1 MQNFINMQ
9 TILRALL
16 LAMVTV
22 LVIACGDTDNT
33 EPPAELVEFEPALQV
48 ERLWQVNTGDGAG
61 QLYLKLSPLI
71 TDDKIVVT
79 DRHGEV
85 AAYELESGKRLWKTE
100 LDMPV
105 SGGVGGDADHLVVTG
120 TNGHVVMLDAGGKVI
135 WSVDASSEVLAPAQI
150 AAGLVVIRS
159 VDGRISALRLKD
171 GSEQW
176 SFKRDVPALSLRG
189 NSVPIITQGYIF
201 AGLDN
206 GRLVTLDLLSGKTIF
221 DIAIA
226 TPSGRSELER
236 LVDIDGHS
244 VIEGDTL
251 YMASYQGKV
260 ISLDVRRGQLN
271 WSRPFSS
278 FSGVELAAS
287 TLFSADERD
296 HIWAFDASNGATLWK
311 QDKLQ
316 ARQVT
321 RPVAMGSTV
330 LVADFEGYLH
340 WLSPFDG
347 RFLARVQTDD
357 AGVIVAPQVYNN
369 TAYVLSRDGELS
381 AYRITE
387 PSAD

>member
-9 TILRALL
+9 AILRALL
-16 LAMVTV
+16 LAMLAV
-22 LVIACGDTDNT
+22 LIIACGDTDNT
-33 EPPAELVEFEPALQV
+33 EPPAELVEFEPSLQV

-85 AAYELESGKRLWKTE
+85 SAYEPQSGKRLWKTE
-100 LDMPV
+100 LDIPV

-120 TNGHVVMLDAGGKVI
+120 TNGHVVMLDAAGNVS
-135 WSVDASSEVLAPAQI
+135 WSVDASSEVLTPAQI
-150 AAGLVVIRS
+150 AAGLVIIRS

-251 YMASYQGKV
+251 YMASYQGRV

-287 TLFSADERD
+287 SLFSADERD
-296 HIWAFDASNGATLWK
+296 HIWALDASNGATLWK

-321 RPVAMGSTV
+321 RPVAMGNTL

-369 TAYVLSRDGELS
+369 TAYVLSREGELS
-381 AYRITE
+381 AYRITQA
-387 PSAD
+387 SAD

>member
-1 MQNFINMQ
+1 MQNFIKMQ
-9 TILRALL
+9 TILRSLL
-16 LAMVTV
+16 LSTMLL
-22 LVIACGDTDNT
+22 LVAACGDADNT
-33 EPPAELVEFEPALQV
+33 EPPAELVEFEPSLQI

-71 TDDKIVVT
+71 TGDKIFVT

-85 AAYELESGKRLWKTE
+85 TAYERETGKQIWSTE
-100 LDMPV
+100 LDMQV
-105 SGGVGGDADHLVVTG
+105 SGGVGGDTAHLVVTG
-120 TNGHVVMLDAGGKVI
+120 TNGHVVLLDTSGNIV
-135 WSVDASSEVLAPAQI
+135 WTVDVSSEVLMPANI
-150 AAGLVVIRS
+150 VADLVVIRS

-176 SFKRDVPALSLRG
+176 TFKRDVPALSLRG
-189 NSVPIITQGYIF
+189 NSLPIITQGYIF

-226 TPSGRSELER
+226 APSGRSELER

-244 VIEGDTL
+244 VIDNETL
-251 YMASYQGKV
+251 YMASYQGKL
-260 ISLDVRRGQLN
+260 ISLDIRRGQLN

-278 FSGVELAAS
+278 YTGVELASS
-287 TLFSADERD
+287 TLYSADERD
-296 HIWAFDASNGATLWK
+296 HIWALDASNGATLWK

-316 ARQVT
+316 ARRLT
-321 RPVAMGSTV
+321 RPVAMGNTV

-347 RFLARVQTDD
+347 RFLARVQAD
-357 AGVIVAPQVYNN
+357 ADGVIVAPQVHDDI
-369 TAYVLSRDGELS
+369 AYVLSRDGELA
-381 AYRITE
+381 AYRIKE
-387 PSAD
+387 MPNN

>member
-9 TILRALL
+9 ATLRALL
-16 LAMVTV
+16 LAMLAV
-22 LVIACGDTDNT
+22 LIIACGDTDNT
-33 EPPAELVEFEPALQV
+33 EPPAELVEFEPSLQV

-85 AAYELESGKRLWKTE
+85 SAYEPQSGKRLWKTE

-105 SGGVGGDADHLVVTG
+105 SGGVGGDADHLVVAG
-120 TNGHVVMLDAGGKVI
+120 TNGHVVMLDAAGNVS
-135 WSVDASSEVLAPAQI
+135 WSVDASSEVLTPAQI

-278 FSGVELAAS
+278 FSGVELSAS
-287 TLFSADERD
+287 TLLSADERD
-296 HIWAFDASNGATLWK
+296 HIWALDASNGATLWK

-321 RPVAMGSTV
+321 RPVAMGNTL

-369 TAYVLSRDGELS
+369 TAYVLSREGELS
-381 AYRITE
+381 AYRITQA
-387 PSAD
+387 SAD

>member
-1 MQNFINMQ
+1 MQSFTKMQ
-9 TILRALL
+9 IILRVLLFSIMSVLL
-16 LAMVTV
+16 L
-22 LVIACGDTDNT
+22 ACGDTDNT
-33 EPPAELVEFEPALQV
+33 EPPAELVEFEASIEV
-48 ERLWQVNTGDGAG
+48 ERLWRVNTGDGAG
-61 QLYLKLSPLI
+61 QLYLKLHPLI
-71 TDDKIVVT
+71 TDNKIIVT

-85 AAYELESGKRLWKTE
+85 TAYELETGKRLWTTE

-105 SGGVGGDADHLVVTG
+105 SGGVGGDETHLVVTG
-120 TNGHVVMLDAGGKVI
+120 TNGHVVLLDTNGKI
-135 WSVDASSEVLAPAQI
+135 QWTVDASSEVLTPPQI
-150 AAGLVVIRS
+150 AADLVVIRS

-176 SFKRDVPALSLRG
+176 TFKRDVPALSLRG
-189 NSVPIITQGYIF
+189 NSTPIITQGYIF

-206 GRLVTLDLLSGKTIF
+206 GRLVTLDLLSGKTVF

-244 VIEGDTL
+244 LIEGETL
-251 YMASYQGKV
+251 YMASYQGKL

-287 TLFSADERD
+287 TLYSADEQD
-296 HIWAFDASNGATLWK
+296 HIWAIDASNGATLWK

-316 ARQVT
+316 ARRIT
-321 RPVAMGSTV
+321 RPVAMDKTV

-347 RFLARVQTDD
+347 RFLARTQADD
-357 AGVIVAPQVYNN
+357 TGVMVPPQVHNN
-369 TAYVLSRDGELS
+369 IAYVMSRDGELA
-381 AYRITE
+381 AYRIKE
-387 PSAD
+387 IPSN

>member
-1 MQNFINMQ
+1 MQNLVNMQ
-9 TILRALL
+9 TIMRALL

-48 ERLWQVNTGDGAG
+48 ERLWHVNTGDGAG

-85 AAYELESGKRLWKTE
+85 SAYELQSGKRLWKTE

-135 WSVDASSEVLAPAQI
+135 WSVDASSEVLTPAQI

-296 HIWAFDASNGATLWK
+296 HIWALDASNGATLWK

-321 RPVAMGSTV
+321 RPVAMGNTV

-347 RFLARVQTDD
+347 RFLARVQADD

-387 PSAD
+387 SSAD

>member
-1 MQNFINMQ
+1 MQNFTKMH
-9 TILRALL
+9 TTLRAVLFSI
-16 LAMVTV
+16 MTV
-22 LVIACGDTDNT
+22 VVVACGDTDNT
-33 EPPAELVEFEPALQV
+33 EPPAELVEFEPSLQV
-48 ERLWQVNTGDGAG
+48 ERLWHVNTGDGAG
-61 QLYLKLSPLI
+61 QLYLKLYPLI
-71 TDDKIVVT
+71 TDNKIVVT
-79 DRHGEV
+79 DRHGDV
-85 AAYELESGKRLWKTE
+85 VAYELESGKRLWKTE
-100 LDMPV
+100 LDMPI
-105 SGGVGGDADHLVVTG
+105 SGGVGGNADHLVVTG
-120 TNGHVVMLDAGGKVI
+120 TNGNVVLLDTDGNVI
-135 WSVDASSEVLAPAQI
+135 WSVDASSEVLTPAQI
-150 AAGLVVIRS
+150 ASGLIVLRS
-159 VDGRISALRLKD
+159 VDGRISALRIKD

-189 NSVPIITQGYIF
+189 NSIPVITQGYIF

-206 GRLVTLDLLSGKTIF
+206 GRLVTLDLLTGKTVF

-236 LVDIDGHS
+236 LVDIDGQS
-244 VIEGDTL
+244 IIDDDTL
-251 YMASYQGKV
+251 YISSYQGKI

-278 FSGVELAAS
+278 FSGVELSAA

-321 RPVAMGSTV
+321 RPVAMDNSV

-347 RFLARVQTDD
+347 RFLARIQADD
-357 AGVIVAPQVYNN
+357 AGVIVTPQVYND
-369 TAYVLSRDGELS
+369 TAYVLSRDGELA
-381 AYRITE
+381 AYRLKE
-387 PSAD
+387 LPAD

>member
-9 TILRALL
+9 ATLRTLL
-16 LAMVTV
+16 LAMLTV
-22 LVIACGDTDNT
+22 LVVACGDTDNT
-33 EPPAELVEFEPALQV
+33 EPPAELVEFEPSLQV
-48 ERLWQVNTGDGAG
+48 ERLWRVNTGDGVG

-71 TDDKIVVT
+71 TDDKIIVT
-79 DRHGEV
+79 DRHGEIS
-85 AAYELESGKRLWKTE
+85 AYQLENGKRLWTTE

-120 TNGHVVMLDAGGKVI
+120 TNGHVVLLDADGKVI
-135 WSVDASSEVLAPAQI
+135 WTVDASSEVLTPAQI
-150 AAGLVVIRS
+150 ASGLVVIRS

-201 AGLDN
+201 VGLDN

-244 VIEGDTL
+244 VIDGDTL
-251 YMASYQGKV
+251 YMASYQGRV

-278 FSGVELAAS
+278 FSGVELAA
-287 TLFSADERD
+287 TTVFSADERD

-321 RPVAMGSTV
+321 RPVAMGNTV

-369 TAYVLSRDGELS
+369 TAYVLSRDGELA